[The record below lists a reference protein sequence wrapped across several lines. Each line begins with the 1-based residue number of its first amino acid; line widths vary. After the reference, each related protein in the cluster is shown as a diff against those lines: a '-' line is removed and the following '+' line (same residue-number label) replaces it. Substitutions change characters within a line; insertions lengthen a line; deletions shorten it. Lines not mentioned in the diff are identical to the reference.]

1 LALAFSTFDLWVTDL
16 VAGAWPVRAVPAI
29 AGAIRT
35 EAASSAAE
43 IVFSMVVSLEIDTE
57 MSGRV
62 AGPLDHGHNETAPLN
77 EG

>member
-1 LALAFSTFDLWVTDL
+1 
-16 VAGAWPVRAVPAI
+16 VPAI
-29 AGAIRT
+29 AGATNT
-35 EAASSAAE
+35 EATSSAAE

-57 MSGRV
+57 MSGRG